1 MQGIKSFTMALT
13 VGYNIYRVNNKCI
26 IIIIFFFIA
35 MFFLLMKG
43 RMVKTRLNEIVYNRV
58 SEYAE
63 KNGISIYEA
72 LRRLIEKGLDHE
84 DRIYKLLND
93 DDFII
98 SILTVRIKY
107 DPTFIQKIGKLL
119 STPEEL

>member
-1 MQGIKSFTMALT
+1 MALT